1 MSTYK
6 VTYRTIR
13 RHEHIGDY
21 ETGTDYVLTPAANA
35 ADARARVSSAA
46 ETAGFRVRILN
57 VRNEDARYN
66 RTIRAYEASRA

>member
-13 RHEHIGDY
+13 HHEHIGAY
-21 ETGTDYVLTPAANA
+21 ESGTDYVRVPAASA

-57 VRNEDARYN
+57 VHNEDARRN
-66 RTIRAYEASRA
+66 REIRNYEAARA